1 MSRPCPFASRLGPTM
16 ARYVALKRA
25 LGRRGDGVEH
35 ILRYLDRFLVA
46 HRVDDLTRD
55 IFAAWADSMAP
66 LSGTTRRGRLRAVYH
81 FCLFRHRDDPR
92 VFVPDPTQ
100 FPAAAPRPWPHTF
113 SEADIGRV
121 LATADAL
128 PAHNA
133 SPLHREVARIALV
146 ILYTT
151 GLRRG
156 ELVHLTLRDY
166 DPIAQVLHI
175 RETKFYKSRL
185 VPLSVDAAGE
195 MDRYLLARQRHGAS
209 SQGEAPLLAH
219 CHGARFGGYTGTALG
234 HLLHKV
240 MRTAGLRTIQ
250 GRVPRVHDL
259 RFTFAAH
266 ALWRWYRAGIDVH
279 ARLAALA
286 TYMGHASILSTQY
299 YMTFFPPTVEAASER
314 FRTQCA
320 AWLVDTPHGGGG
332 Q

>member
-1 MSRPCPFASRLGPTM
+1 MMRPSPFRSRLGPTM

-35 ILRYLDRFLVA
+35 ILRYLDHFLVS
-46 HRVDDLTRD
+46 RQVEDLTRET
-55 IFAAWADSMAP
+55 FAAWADSMAH

-81 FCLFRHRDDPR
+81 FCLARHRDDAG

-113 SEADIGRV
+113 SEADIVR
-121 LATADAL
+121 LLTTADDL

-156 ELVHLTLRDY
+156 ELARLTRRDY
-166 DPIAQVLHI
+166 DPVVQTLHV

-185 VPLSVDAAGE
+185 VPLSIDAAGE
-195 MDRYLLARQRHGAS
+195 MDRYLLAREIHGAP
-209 SQGEAPLLAH
+209 SQGETPLLAH
-219 CHGARFGGYTGTALG
+219 CHGGRFRGYTGTALG
-234 HLLHKV
+234 RLLHKV
-240 MRTAGLRTIQ
+240 MCTAGLRTVQ
-250 GRVPRVHDL
+250 GHVPRVHDL
-259 RFTFAAH
+259 RFTFAVQV
-266 ALWRWYRAGIDVH
+266 LWRWYRIGADVQ

-286 TYMGHASILSTQY
+286 TYMGHASVLSTQY
-299 YMTFFPPTVEAASER
+299 YRTFFPPTIEAASER
-314 FRTQCA
+314 FRRQCA
-320 AWLVDTPHGGGG
+320 SWLSDPTHDGGTR
-332 Q
+332 